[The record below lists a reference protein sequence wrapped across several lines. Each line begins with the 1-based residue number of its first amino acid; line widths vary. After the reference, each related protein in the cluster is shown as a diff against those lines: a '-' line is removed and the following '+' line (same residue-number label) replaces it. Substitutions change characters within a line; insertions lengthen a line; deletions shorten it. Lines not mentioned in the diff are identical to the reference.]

1 MPSRVTHIEG
11 METQTGE
18 TKMTTAEKIQM
29 MRDAGLRRTTARIW
43 QNANG
48 TWSHHKDADR
58 EWYGIDACQ
67 TDLRFHEEWAA

>member
-1 MPSRVTHIEG
+1 MKV
-11 METQTGE
+11 
-18 TKMTTAEKIQM
+18 TTAEKIQM

-48 TWSHHKDADR
+48 TWSHHKDAGR
-58 EWYGIDACQ
+58 EWYGLDACQ